1 MSTSDFERAFG
12 ASQPPEEPPRR
23 RGGRR
28 DERPRPNVARILA
41 LVFAAAVVLLFLLM
55 VATGQGGFVE
65 VQDTEAAVIVN
76 YLTGERVTVN
86 TPGYQIFLPFL
97 QQAFVFDKTP
107 QQFLMEGERDR
118 DSNHVEKLTVRAA
131 DGSNFWFDRMEI
143 QYHLIPERAD
153 FVLSDS
159 GAGDAFKVNWVRSFA
174 RSILRDEFGR
184 FSAVEVADPTVY
196 KGATLVAEE
205 RLNALL
211 EPHGVHIIKIVTPRP
226 KFEANYE
233 QAIEDRKVADQEVE
247 KLKIQAEQLIQER
260 ERRLAQIESRRSVDF
275 ERLKGKLEATRI
287 EAEREQVRIELSAD
301 AYAKATVGEGTARRA
316 AAVEEAR
323 GLREKAQ
330 KEAEG
335 LRAITAAL
343 EQGGEVLVREQLAEM
358 LTRIRFT
365 LVPYSRDPA
374 PTRVELLDDGTVL
387 QGGQ

>member
-1 MSTSDFERAFG
+1 MTSSDFERAFD
-12 ASQPPEEPPRR
+12 ENEPPRHGR
-23 RGGRR
+23 RPRGGGG
-28 DERPRPNVARILA
+28 ERKPPNPTKIIAWLLFA
-41 LVFAAAVVLLFLLM
+41 LVVLVFVVM
-55 VATGQGGFVE
+55 TATGQGGVIE

-76 YLTGERVTVN
+76 YFTGERTVVT
-86 TPGYQIFLPFL
+86 TPGYQVFLPFL
-97 QQAFVFDKTP
+97 QQAFPFDKTP
-107 QQFLMEGERDR
+107 QQFLMEGDR
-118 DSNHVEKLTVRAA
+118 DLDANHVTKLTVRAA

-143 QYHLIPERAD
+143 QYQLIPDKAD

-159 GAGDAFKVNWVRSFA
+159 GAGDAFKINWVRAFA

-196 KGATLVAEE
+196 KGATLVAEQ
-205 RLNALL
+205 RLNALI

-226 KFEANYE
+226 KFEAKYE

-275 ERLKGKLEATRI
+275 ERLKGQLEAQRI
-287 EAEREQVRIELSAD
+287 ETERERVQVELSAD
-301 AYAKATVGEGTARRA
+301 AYSKKRIGEGTALRA

-323 GLREKAQ
+323 GLAEKAE

-358 LTRIRFT
+358 LAQIRFT

-374 PTRVELLDDGTVL
+374 PTRVELLDDE
-387 QGGQ
+387 GGMKGGL